1 MNLILAFLAGFF
13 VAAALAYFRL
23 RELVKARDALI
34 VAVDA
39 ATKALRLPPFVR

>member
-1 MNLILAFLAGFF
+1 MIVFLSFLAGFF
-13 VAAALAYFRL
+13 VAAALAYSRL

-39 ATKALRLPPFVR
+39 ATKALSSPPFVR